1 MTTYE
6 VVKAEAGD
14 WMGGVA
20 TGVHRVHWFRIV
32 LDEAHYIR
40 NLGAGCQ
47 AACKLEADFRWCL
60 TGTPIVNKA
69 DDIYALYRF
78 LRYPTFERKSI
89 FDEYIGRKVRRTFR
103 RKDETEMD
111 LDDER
116 REGLKELRMSAQVG
130 PLRAD
135 PTCHCVKAGF
145 VAGSDGSIMPA
156 VAL

>member
-1 MTTYE
+1 MVHITTMSVVVQQWHMVTSTNQLPSFPYQLPTHCPHYPLPSTIPPPKYRSTPTPRQVVTTYE

-78 LRYPTFERKSI
+78 LRYPTFERKHI
-89 FDEYIGRKVRRTFR
+89 FD
-103 RKDETEMD
+103 
-111 LDDER
+111 
-116 REGLKELRMSAQVG
+116 
-130 PLRAD
+130 
-135 PTCHCVKAGF
+135 
-145 VAGSDGSIMPA
+145 
-156 VAL
+156 